1 MDTDMDT
8 NMDTNMDAN
17 MDANADTVNPQYT
30 LSDFFTENHYG
41 LMGLLLAT
49 VLIGVSTG
57 YVLLDLLIPFSTKP
71 KETDEAKRI
80 REYEAGYLDELGALE
95 DDDVRVNDGKC
106 DFSQPEKERLSKG
119 KVEDETPFGPII
131 MTYCV
136 DDETYWYHTD
146 NKSIPYKTLD
156 AVARQFAVKY
166 SCKRICVNYKE
177 EWEKAKALA
186 IAEQEAAESAAAAA
200 AAAAKGDASE
210 ELQDEA
216 KPRDV
221 FVKFKK
227 YNKTVEK
234 DAQETKQ
241 KTRKDSIKR
250 RRYRISAERSNRF
263 THKGRIAD
271 YVDPTIPKS
280 EPAKSLSFADFKTK
294 QVDAG

>member
-1 MDTDMDT
+1 M
-8 NMDTNMDAN
+8 NIGANIDAN
-17 MDANADTVNPQYT
+17 IDANTVTVDPEYT

-41 LMGLLLAT
+41 LMGMFLVC
-49 VLIGVSTG
+49 VLIGASTG
-57 YVLLDLLIPFSTKP
+57 YVVIELLFPPPTKP
-71 KETDEAKRI
+71 DDTKRI

-95 DDDVRVNDGKC
+95 DDDVRVKDGKS
-106 DFSQPEKERLSKG
+106 DFSQLEKERLSKG
-119 KVEDETPFGPII
+119 KVEDETPFGPIL
-131 MTYCV
+131 MSYCV
-136 DDETYWYHTD
+136 DDETYWYYTD

-177 EWEKAKALA
+177 EWEKAKAFA
-186 IAEQEAAESAAAAA
+186 IAEQEAEESAAI
-200 AAAAKGDASE
+200 AAAKGDASK
-210 ELQDEA
+210 ELQEVER
-216 KPRDV
+216 PRDV

-234 DAQETKQ
+234 DAHETKNNA
-241 KTRKDSIKR
+241 RKDSIKR

-280 EPAKSLSFADFKTK
+280 EPVKSLSFADFKTK
-294 QVDAG
+294 QVVVS

>member
-1 MDTDMDT
+1 MDT
-8 NMDTNMDAN
+8 NMDTNMDTDTN

-95 DDDVRVNDGKC
+95 DDDVRVKDGKC
-106 DFSQPEKERLSKG
+106 DFSQLEKERLSKG

-186 IAEQEAAESAAAAA
+186 IAEQEAAESAAA
-200 AAAAKGDASE
+200 KGDASE
-210 ELQDEA
+210 ELQEED

-280 EPAKSLSFADFKTK
+280 EPHPRLSFADFKAK
-294 QVDAG
+294 KV